1 MRNESQNNHFRTFAK
16 ALEHALVDVKTDAT
30 QKQQVDGLIKLERQF
45 KQELQ
50 SHRKGLKVYDEFMKF
65 ILEDKKNILAAR
77 PYFRERQK
85 TFSTRISPVLKNKN
99 VKGLYRFS
107 FNYIVVMFAM
117 KAYTGK
123 GRNLKI
129 LKALAKQIGVERD
142 ALIQR
147 NMPLAINRA
156 KLFWS
161 RVPKAEKEYMDFI
174 QLCNEGLISAVD
186 KFVPPYR
193 TVFRSVAIGRM
204 VGNMTEASSD
214 TVMHFYPSD
223 KRILYKANAA
233 AHRQKLDKLEDVLD
247 AINQDKQP
255 TRKATRRRIEVGLEV
270 VVKEKDT
277 SSGRILNPKKSI
289 VVTEL
294 PHEVDRLRFRDKV
307 VGEQVKMPNGT
318 TLEILALFE
327 VVTRGRLINLL
338 RGATHVS
345 MDATLSGV
353 LSPDPDGSNLDAI
366 NTHSRIAD
374 LRPTP
379 SQELENLDTLAIMK
393 DVFANK
399 LSTLERKVLILKGE
413 YCD

>member
-1 MRNESQNNHFRTFAK
+1 MRKESQNNHFRFFAK
-16 ALEHALVDVKTDAT
+16 SLERALAEVKTDQT
-30 QKQQVDGLIKLERQF
+30 QKLQVESLIRLERQF

-50 SHRKGLKVYDEFMKF
+50 SHRKGLKVYDEFMRF

-85 TFSTRISPVLKNKN
+85 SFSTRISPVLKNKN

-107 FNYIVVMFAM
+107 FNYIFVMFAM

-123 GRNLKI
+123 GRNLKT
-129 LKALAKQIGVERD
+129 LRALAKQIGKERD
-142 ALIQR
+142 ALIKR
-147 NMPLAINRA
+147 NLPLAINRS

-161 RVPKAEKEYMDFI
+161 KIPKSDRDYMDFI
-174 QLCNEGLISAVD
+174 QLASEGLIAAID

-204 VGNMTEASSD
+204 TGNFCEASSD

-277 SSGRILNPKKSI
+277 STGRILNPNKSI

-294 PHEVDRLRFRDKV
+294 PHEVDRLVFLGKI
-307 VGEQVKMPNGT
+307 VGDQVKMPNGT

-393 DVFANK
+393 DVFTNK
-399 LSTLERKVLILKGE
+399 LSVLERKILILKGM